1 MSKNIQLSSR
11 GFRLLVSSAP
21 VAVLGVVLGDPLLL
35 AAVVGLWLY
44 LAVGY
49 RRVTGA

>member
-1 MSKNIQLSSR
+1 MSKSIQVSSR

-35 AAVVGLWLY
+35 AAVVGLWLN
-44 LAVGY
+44 VGIF
-49 RRVTGA
+49 RDKF